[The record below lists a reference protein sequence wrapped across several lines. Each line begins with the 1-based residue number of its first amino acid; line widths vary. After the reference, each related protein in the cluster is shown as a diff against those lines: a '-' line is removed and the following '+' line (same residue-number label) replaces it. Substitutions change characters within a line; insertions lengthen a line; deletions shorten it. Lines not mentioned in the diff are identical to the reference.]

1 MFLFILKYSKL
12 KIIQVTLTFIIL
24 SASEDI
30 SIITRLLV
38 TSRITNQFINQFM
51 WYSFTTSSLKLMSHL
66 HQLSN
71 YVIPL
76 ISKFQVG
83 LKSLLRQ
90 GLSEPELHGDLVY
103 KLKKI
108 VGSNDFSAQFNHKR
122 YFIKIP
128 FINKGM

>member
-1 MFLFILKYSKL
+1 MG
-12 KIIQVTLTFIIL
+12 
-24 SASEDI
+24 
-30 SIITRLLV
+30 
-38 TSRITNQFINQFM
+38 
-51 WYSFTTSSLKLMSHL
+51 HH

-83 LKSLLRQ
+83 LKFLLRK

-108 VGSNDFSAQFNHKR
+108 VGSDNFSVQFNHKR

-128 FINKGM
+128 FINKGMEFID